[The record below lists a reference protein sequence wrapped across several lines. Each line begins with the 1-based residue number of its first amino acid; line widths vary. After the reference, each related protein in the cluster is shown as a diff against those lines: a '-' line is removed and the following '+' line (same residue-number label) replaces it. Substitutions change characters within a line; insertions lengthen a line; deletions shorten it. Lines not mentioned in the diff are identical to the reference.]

1 MLQKNLFHINAIILN
16 FLFIKELWKKYHGS
30 KNVEMKNKA

>member
-30 KNVEMKNKA
+30 KNVEMKNTA